1 MKADKQAV
9 TQLTDADIWDIQAH
23 LDRALDTNS
32 GSGDHWILMAC
43 LNKHGFRTRGTDEA
57 MELAE
62 EIIVL
67 WYQMQK

>member
-9 TQLTDADIWDIQAH
+9 AQLTDADVWDIQAH

-43 LNKHGFRTRGTDEA
+43 LNKHGFRTRGRDEA